1 MDKINKSNIK
11 DYIINR
17 LEHFEDIVLTNPYYN
32 QEIYRE
38 DRKKLINELEKE
50 FDCEIDILNYNI
62 KFKNI

>member
-17 LEHFEDIVLTNPYYN
+17 LEHFEDIALTNPYYN
-32 QEIYRE
+32 KEIYRE

-50 FDCEIDILNYNI
+50 FDCEIDILSYNI

>member
-17 LEHFEDIVLTNPYYN
+17 LEHFEDIALTNSYYN